1 MLLGQ
6 QRETIQAILK
16 RNGKEQCMKIR
27 VWMHHIGTPGI
38 KSERIGSLTSL
49 QHDGTSKATL
59 RRSFLAVAYTI
70 AIVLASSNL
79 LTPLYAIYQRVFH
92 FSPLTL
98 TLVFATFVVTLIPAI
113 LLFGPL
119 ADAIGRRPLLLA
131 ALLSMA
137 VASLLFAIAP
147 ATSWL
152 FIGRAFQ
159 GLGVGVLSGAGS
171 AALIELSGDPKRAA
185 LVTSACLMGGSA
197 AGVLMTGILAQY
209 APAPLVLSFLISLGL
224 LVLAM
229 IGIGSIVE
237 PLPGAERRRW
247 RPHLPQLPPA
257 RWPFLLATAVYVF
270 AVGVNALFL
279 TLIPSF
285 VRALLHINNLA
296 LAVVPVALFL
306 GLGALA
312 EILLRKQPARRSA
325 VLGLLLLVCGLL
337 ALLFTVPTHSLP
349 LLLMAAVFG
358 GIGQGLAFLGSLALV
373 DALVPRDRRGS
384 ILATYYALVYVS
396 FGATAIGV
404 GWLATYL
411 DLNRAV
417 QVFAVIIGSLCIITM
432 ALLLRPS
439 SQTKP
444 RSEGTP
450 ARQNT

>member
-1 MLLGQ
+1 MK
-6 QRETIQAILK
+6 IWVWM
-16 RNGKEQCMKIR
+16 NGK
-27 VWMHHIGTPGI
+27 GTQGI
-38 KSERIGSLTSL
+38 KSERLGSLTSL
-49 QHDGTSKATL
+49 QPGGTSRATL
-59 RRSFLAVAYTI
+59 RRSFAAVGYAM
-70 AIVLASSNL
+70 AIILASCNL
-79 LTPLYAIYQRVFH
+79 LTPLYATYQRIFH

-98 TLVFATFVVTLIPAI
+98 TLIFATYVVTLIPAL

-119 ADAIGRRPLLLA
+119 ADAIGRRPLLLV
-131 ALLSMA
+131 ALCSTI
-137 VASLLFAIAP
+137 VASLLLALAP
-147 ATSWL
+147 APSWL
-152 FIGRAFQ
+152 FAARALQ
-159 GLGVGVLSGAGS
+159 GLGVGMLSGAGS
-171 AALIELSGDPKRAA
+171 AALIELGGDTKRAA
-185 LVTSACLMGGSA
+185 LVTTAAQIGGAA
-197 AGVLMTGILAQY
+197 AGALVAGILAQY
-209 APAPLVLSFLISLGL
+209 APAPLILSFLVSIAL
-224 LVLAM
+224 LVLAILGVLSM
-229 IGIGSIVE
+229 VE
-237 PLPGAERRRW
+237 PLPRAERRPW
-247 RPHLPQLPPA
+247 RAHLPQFPPA
-257 RWPFLLATAVYVF
+257 RWSFLLATAVFAF

-404 GWLATYL
+404 GWIATYL

>member
-1 MLLGQ
+1 
-6 QRETIQAILK
+6 
-16 RNGKEQCMKIR
+16 MKIW

-79 LTPLYAIYQRVFH
+79 LTPLYAIYQRIFH

-98 TLVFATFVVTLIPAI
+98 TLIFATFVVTLIPAI

-159 GLGVGVLSGAGS
+159 GLGVGLLSGAGS

-237 PLPGAERRRW
+237 PLLGAERRRW
-247 RPHLPQLPPA
+247 HPHLPQLPPA

-285 VRALLHINNLA
+285 MTTLLHVNNLVF
-296 LAVVPVALFL
+296 AVAPVVIFFS
-306 GLGALA
+306 LGAYA
-312 EILLRKQPARRSA
+312 VTMLRKQPARRSA
-325 VLGLLLLVCGLL
+325 LLGLILLLFGLV
-337 ALLFTVPTHSLP
+337 AIIFAGPTQSIP
-349 LLLMAAVFG
+349 LLMTATILG

-373 DALVPRDRRGS
+373 DALIPLDRRGS
-384 ILATYYALVYVS
+384 ILATYFALVYFS
-396 FGATAIGV
+396 FGTAAIGV

-417 QVFAVIIGSLCIITM
+417 QVFAVGIGSLCLVVI
-432 ALLLRPS
+432 ALLLRESPR
-439 SQTKP
+439 TKL
-444 RSEGTP
+444 RSEITTTL
-450 ARQNT
+450 QKN